1 MKRTRFSLFYLAGYL
16 IPSGLLLLFAP
27 RFSLKL
33 LFSNGE
39 YGDVLPRLVGVL
51 LIGLG
56 ILIVQIIRLRLDM
69 LYTTVI
75 GVRVFFCICFLVFY
89 FLSQDPLF
97 LVLLAVVGFGLVLTT
112 LSYLLDRQNKP
123 A

>member
-39 YGDVLPRLVGVL
+39 YGDVFPRLAGTL

-56 ILIVQIIRLRLDM
+56 VLIVQIIRLRLDM

-75 GVRVFFCICFLVFY
+75 GVRVFFCVAFLVFY

-112 LSYLLDRQNKP
+112 ISYLLDRQSKP

>member
-1 MKRTRFSLFYLAGYL
+1 MKRTRLSLFYLAGYL
-16 IPSGLLLLFAP
+16 IPSGLLLLLAP

-39 YGDVLPRLVGVL
+39 YGDVLPRLAGTL

-75 GVRVFFCICFLVFY
+75 GVRVFFCAAFLVFY

-112 LSYLLDRQNKP
+112 ISYLLDRQSKP